1 MMKKMIFSKGDI
13 DAGFGVFF
21 DGFSKIIIG
30 TTVLINTINIPSSF
44 VFGKI
49 ISAIGLTA
57 LIFMIWT
64 TFFARKTGERTKNP
78 SMTALPGGIG
88 SASFFIWLYGIMLPT
103 FLATNDYLFA
113 WKVALWANVF
123 HSVILI
129 VCSFFIKW
137 LLKLIPGAAI
147 FSSLAG
153 GAMAWLVI
161 SAFADGFNFPT
172 IFLPALFIL
181 LTIYFGKIQ
190 IKGLSPA
197 IFAILFATLI
207 AWIGK
212 YMNIEDVKNSFHSIG
227 FYLPKPSFSFISK
240 EAFNYGLKYIPIVI
254 AFAFSDMIASIQAL
268 EQAEA
273 GGDIYDTK
281 IALLS
286 TGATNILGAILGN
299 PFIFCFYWGHPAWK
313 KAKAGENYMSLVGIV
328 YFLLCMTGLVA
339 IATAALPSAATIVL
353 IVYAGINSIGQAFE
367 TNHQKYYPAMALGV
381 AIPIFEL
388 IYGKIQNAMDV
399 TKTTIMNEF
408 SSEVG
413 NMSLSEIIIS
423 KSDLNSAGIS
433 QGYELLGQG
442 SVLIAI
448 IYVSALCFIIDRK
461 WIGASLSFLVATVAS
476 GIGLIHSAQV
486 GLNLNSSFVMI
497 YFIFS
502 IAFLLLHFLSKKTK
516 I

>member
-1 MMKKMIFSKGDI
+1 MNKMLFTKGDI

-30 TTVLINTINIPSSF
+30 ITVLINTINIPTSF

-49 ISAIGLTA
+49 ISAVGATA
-57 LIFMIWT
+57 LIFMLWT
-64 TFFARKTGERTKNP
+64 TFFARRTSQKTNNS

-103 FLATNDYLFA
+103 FLATNDYLLA

-123 HSVILI
+123 HSTILI
-129 VCSFFIKW
+129 ICSFFIKW

-197 IFAILFATLI
+197 IVAILFATFI
-207 AWIGK
+207 AWIGQ
-212 YMNIEDVKNSFHSIG
+212 YMRIEDVKNSFQSIG

-240 EAFNYGLKYIPIVI
+240 EAFTYALKYIPIVI
-254 AFAFSDMIASIQAL
+254 AFAFSDMISSIQAL

-273 GGDIYDTK
+273 GGDNYDTK

-286 TGATNILGAILGN
+286 TGVTNLIGAMFGN

-313 KAKAGENYMSLVGIV
+313 KAKAGENYMSFVGLV
-328 YFLLCMTGLVA
+328 YFLLCITGLVA

-367 TNHQKYYPAMALGV
+367 TNQQKYYPAMALGV

-399 TKTTIMNEF
+399 TKTTILNEL
-408 SSEVG
+408 SSKAG
-413 NMSLSEIIIS
+413 NMNLSEIMIS
-423 KSDLNSAGIS
+423 KSDLNAAGIS
-433 QGYELLGQG
+433 QGYEILGQG

-461 WIGASLSFLVATVAS
+461 WIGASLSFVTATIAA

-486 GLNLNSSFVMI
+486 ALNLNHNFVVI
-497 YFIFS
+497 YFAFS
-502 IAFLLLHFLSKKTK
+502 IAFFLLHFLSKKIK